1 MATSTT
7 LNSSA
12 AISQY
17 WHKVA
22 LDKLEAETHLYK
34 MGWKDTVVPGGNGKV
49 VNWVRFPL
57 AAADTTPAVEGS
69 PVAPETLTSSNITT
83 TLQQYVAAVAF
94 SDVLQ
99 EETFVEGG
107 MEEQAATYI
116 AQKLKY
122 TIDALCR
129 TEVNS
134 STVTAGSNLLAPLSV
149 SGGAISSIVAG
160 STLTGADVR
169 RLRARLAN
177 ANVPKFNG
185 DKYVLIIHTAVEYD
199 LRSESGAGSYL
210 DLNKYT
216 ESGVK
221 DIKAG
226 LVGDIFGVS
235 IYSSSL
241 MPSGPDGSGGVTVY
255 YSYAFGDESLGI
267 AQLRGKRMEIIRKK
281 GGDAG
286 NTYDLANQIGGAV
299 AYNTLFAVKNLSEGT
314 TASTSRI
321 IRQGAA
327 SAL

>member
-1 MATSTT
+1 MATTTT

-17 WHKVA
+17 WKKIA

-34 MGWKDTVVPGGNGKV
+34 MSWKNEVPSGNGKII
-49 VNWVRFPL
+49 NWVRFPL
-57 AAADTTPAVEGS
+57 ASADTTPAVEGS
-69 PVAPETLTSSNITT
+69 PVAPETLSSTNFNATM
-83 TLQQYVAAVAF
+83 QQYVAAVSF

-107 MEEQAATYI
+107 MEEQAATFI

-129 TEVNS
+129 AEINS
-134 STVTAGSNLLAPLSV
+134 TTVTAGSNLLAPLSV
-149 SGGAISSIVAG
+149 AGGAISSIVAG
-160 STLTGADVR
+160 STLTASDVR

-177 ANVPKFNG
+177 ANVPAFKME
-185 DKYVLIIHTAVEYD
+185 KYVLIIHTAVEYD

-241 MPSGPDGSGGVTVY
+241 MPSGPDGSAGVTVY
-255 YSYAFGDESLGI
+255 YSYAFGEQSL
-267 AQLRGKRMEIIRKK
+267 AVAELGKGRMNIIRKK
-281 GGDAG
+281 GGDPG

-299 AYNTLFAVKNLSEGT
+299 AYNTIFAAKNLSEGT
-314 TASTSRI
+314 TVSTSRI
-321 IRQGAA
+321 IRQGSS
-327 SAL
+327 SALV